1 MSDSEAMIEYQLGK
15 EYEFTVISIPSK
27 KQKRLARQAKR
38 SYIALVKDADNCVFQ
53 VSFKEGLKE
62 GQLVKCL
69 VSGFHNDTNK
79 PLLAL
84 SLSEQPENNRPRPTE
99 TTRSVKVI
107 YTPMGNKR

>member
-1 MSDSEAMIEYQLGK
+1 MIEYQLGK
-15 EYEFTVISIPSK
+15 EYEFIVISTPSK
-27 KQKRLARQAKR
+27 KQKRMARQAKH

-53 VSFKEGLKE
+53 VSFKAGLKD
-62 GQLVKCL
+62 GQIVKCL
-69 VSGFHNDTNK
+69 VNGFHSDNNT